1 MSGSFSNFQATA
13 ILQHMLG
20 SAAYTIPGHHYL
32 ALATVLPDDTTTGV
46 TLKETDYTAYART
59 EIGTGNNT
67 SDAWN
72 TVTGT
77 LAGTVTNKNAITCP
91 TARGASTSPIVGVA
105 VVDNSSA
112 GAGNIVVWA
121 SVTST
126 AIALGDTP
134 KVNAAGLTVTLD

>member
-32 ALATVLPDDTTTGV
+32 ALATVLPDDTTTG
-46 TLKETDYTAYART
+46 TTIKETDYSAYART
-59 EIGTGNNT
+59 EIGTGNNIT
-67 SDAWN
+67 DAWN
-72 TVTGT
+72 AVTGT

-91 TARGASTSPIVGVA
+91 TALGASTNPIVGVA
-105 VVDNSSA
+105 VVDASSV
-112 GAGNIVVWA
+112 GNVVTWA

-126 AIALGDTP
+126 PIALGDTP
-134 KVNAAGLTVTLD
+134 TVNAAGYTVTLD